1 VFGDYKRTEKKT
13 ISNVAKMLLRRFLFS
28 MEHKIIDYNYHNVEL
43 LKDQLN
49 RMVEINYELQ
59 SEITT
64 LLTELNIVRF
74 VAEAS
79 NGKLG
84 MGENQDKNM

>member
-1 VFGDYKRTEKKT
+1 
-13 ISNVAKMLLRRFLFS
+13 